1 MDIDDPRDPLADGSF
16 DDVPAADAPLSDVFT
31 SDLFTTDPFA
41 DELVGI
47 QADDWDIDADLIW
60 GSADTG
66 PAAADTDQD
75 LPLP

>member
-16 DDVPAADAPLSDVFT
+16 DDVPSADAAFSDAFV

-41 DELVGI
+41 DELAGI
-47 QADDWDIDADLIW
+47 HADDWNIDADLIW
-60 GSADTG
+60 GADDTG
-66 PAAADTDQD
+66 TAAADTDQD

>member
-16 DDVPAADAPLSDVFT
+16 DDVPAADAAFSDVFT

-41 DELVGI
+41 EELAGI
-47 QADDWDIDADLIW
+47 DAGDWTIDADLIW
-60 GSADTG
+60 GTDDTG
-66 PAAADTDQD
+66 PSSADTDQD